1 MSGRGPAD
9 SSLRITAVDEGM
21 KTKRNV
27 AKTDLATIARFG
39 PVRSNVN
46 DMNEDWESGILHAE
60 LSKIVTYSLFC
71 SWRMG
76 AVVVEHLTITV
87 NNMARFSFGILFW
100 WIVQYV
106 QGRNRH
112 TGFSGLCVVLAVNHL

>member
-1 MSGRGPAD
+1 
-9 SSLRITAVDEGM
+9 
-21 KTKRNV
+21 V
-27 AKTDLATIARFG
+27 AIERDLATIVRFD
-39 PVRSNVN
+39 PVPSNAN
-46 DMNEDWESGILHAE
+46 DEYEYWILHAE
-60 LSKIVTYSLFC
+60 LGKMVTYSLLC

-76 AVVVEHLTITV
+76 AVVVEHLTIMA

-112 TGFSGLCVVLAVNHL
+112 AGFNG